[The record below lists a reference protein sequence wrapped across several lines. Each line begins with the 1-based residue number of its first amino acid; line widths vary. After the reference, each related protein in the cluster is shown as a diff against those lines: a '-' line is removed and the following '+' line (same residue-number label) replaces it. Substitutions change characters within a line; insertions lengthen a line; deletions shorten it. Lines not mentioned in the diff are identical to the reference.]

1 MAERATKDRRMKSAV
16 IELWQFTTQTKNRES
31 EEMAQTKPD
40 SSANWHHKRCR
51 IQPNR
56 KLPSNILNQAQ
67 TAICQLRLNT
77 KTGYPSWLS
86 ARLSLAG

>member
-40 SSANWHHKRCR
+40 SSANWHHKRK
-51 IQPNR
+51 QKAAFKYTKPSTNSN
-56 KLPSNILNQAQ
+56 LP
-67 TAICQLRLNT
+67 TEV
-77 KTGYPSWLS
+77 KH
-86 ARLSLAG
+86 